1 MLKKRFTFKKDVPI
15 YGDRPSPTINLKD
28 HVFIEEHPTY
38 TEKDFRPN
46 PVRSVAGPAI
56 TRLYEFEELG
66 MEPDELMVMIQECKA
81 AHATKMLECEICG
94 MKFEPTKERH
104 YVIQRC
110 SSPLF
115 ANMNVNLGDAFD
127 CPKCG
132 CQVSAGMRYDRLIR
146 LADFGS
152 EEKEEE

>member
-1 MLKKRFTFKKDVPI
+1 M
-15 YGDRPSPTINLKD
+15 
-28 HVFIEEHPTY
+28 EEHPTY
-38 TEKDFRPN
+38 TEKDFGPN

-66 MEPDELMVMIQECKA
+66 MEPDELMAMIQEVKA

-104 YVIQRC
+104 YAVIENT
-110 SSPLF
+110 
-115 ANMNVNLGDAFD
+115 NMFTKEVCLGDAFD

-132 CQVSAGMRYDRLIR
+132 CQIVTGRRCAE
-146 LADFGS
+146 AS
-152 EEKEEE
+152 E